1 MDSYNA
7 AHILLYYFPHLTH
20 EGLDIT
26 TIAKPDQ
33 LNIAQPPV
41 RTDIRAMAL
50 LSTLFFM
57 WGFITCLNDI
67 LIPHLK
73 NIFGFGFGPVMNV
86 QLAFFSSYFV
96 FSLPSGKIVEW
107 IGYSRA
113 MVIGLLTMATG
124 ALLFVPAAA
133 MPSFPLFLL
142 ALIVLAAGMTLLQTS
157 ANPYVAILGPPQTA
171 SSRLNLTQSFNS
183 LGTTVAP
190 KFGSLFILS
199 AAAVP
204 LSVAAMSKMSAAQ
217 LHAYRVQQAACVK
230 IPYVGLSIA
239 LVILAAIVSLY
250 KLPVIQYAEA
260 HAGAHGSIW
269 RHRRLVLGAVA
280 IFTYVGAEVAIGSFL
295 TNYLNE
301 PDIGNLSL
309 DLAASYLF
317 YYWGGAMIGRFL
329 GAGLLQRM
337 RAHRLLAFNAVMAAI
352 LVTVSMITLGHIAM
366 WTILLVGLFNSVMF
380 PSIFTLAIEGLGPLT
395 GKGSGLLV
403 AAIVGGAVIPR
414 LQGEIADHIGIH
426 HAFFLP
432 VLCYLYIGFY
442 AIRISSQPVSPQ
454 PVLPTI

>member
-1 MDSYNA
+1 
-7 AHILLYYFPHLTH
+7 
-20 EGLDIT
+20 
-26 TIAKPDQ
+26 
-33 LNIAQPPV
+33 
-41 RTDIRAMAL
+41 MAL
-50 LSTLFFM
+50 LSALFFM

-73 NIFGFGFGPVMNV
+73 NIFDLGYGNVMNV

-107 IGYSRA
+107 IGYARS
-113 MVIGLLTMATG
+113 MVVGLITMAAG

-133 MPSFPLFLL
+133 LPSFPLFLV
-142 ALIVLAAGMTLLQTS
+142 ALIVLAAGITLLQTS
-157 ANPYVAILGPPQTA
+157 ANPYVAILGPVQTA

-183 LGTTVAP
+183 LGTTIAP
-190 KFGSLFILS
+190 RFGSLFILS

-217 LHAYRVQQAACVK
+217 LHAYRVQQAASVK
-230 IPYVGLSIA
+230 MPYVGLSIA
-239 LVILAAIVSLY
+239 LVILAAIVALY
-250 KLPVIQYAEA
+250 KLPVIRYAEA
-260 HAGAHGSIW
+260 NPGAHESIW

-301 PDIGNLSL
+301 PTIGNLSL
-309 DLAASYLF
+309 DHAAGYLF

-337 RAHRLLAFNAVMAAI
+337 RAHKLLAFNAAVAAI
-352 LVTVSMITLGHIAM
+352 LVTVSMFTLGHLAM
-366 WTILLVGLFNSVMF
+366 WTMLLVGLFNSVMF

-442 AIRISSQPVSPQ
+442 AVKLANQRVSPQ
-454 PVLPTI
+454 PIL